1 MSGNAQQDYIIETL
15 EVIREGFFD
24 TVTDPDERERLQKAL
39 NARALN
45 LRSAYDKEQAIVEGL
60 SEEDKR
66 RKEFEKNTENL
77 AKALPN
83 ITKGTLT
90 AITAF
95 QKDDPI
101 SGSAAIMDICAS
113 LAPLLGGLSAAGGP
127 PGMLVGAIFAMVGQ
141 ILSFFAPKSES
152 LTSQIET
159 LMRKLQAEKV
169 AQKIKAVHKNI
180 TNYAS
185 ALRNATGRISTALDQ
200 PGLQIRIIKNIIKDV
215 NPIEGNIITDY
226 WEVTEWLM
234 DEANQNQDQWPTIL
248 AAVCQAYTDLLVTV
262 ITLLSLVST
271 DKMRAQFDEAEK
283 LPADEKKEVKGQLTG
298 LRALAI
304 TRLIEYGACNETHR
318 RTLKRLMSAAQNRGM
333 LWYIGF
339 EKGPLYAGTNIRQG
353 RFENLA
359 SESKRL
365 AVAVSRKDM
374 GSPNPLYHVF
384 LLEPGADPY
393 GRIYYK
399 DVSAPY
405 KNQGY
410 FQELKCDGSSI
421 HDLSDIWTAT
431 PVAIKNEVC
440 FYGAKG
446 TEIHGYVLDEN
457 KKVRSTYN
465 KKAIKSKVVSVRVVH
480 NPESFV
486 DDPDENA
493 QLPSVLKGINYFV
506 YGGLQN
512 SSEIYTDAGGEEG
525 YVRSPWPSYSGLGVD
540 QHYLWVFRS
549 SGFACAT
556 HASVMR
562 CLKGKIQ
569 QPRWMTHDPNEVL
582 YHGSYYH
589 FEHKVRNRPDLLG
602 LVDLCPCDDET
613 LAAALYTRSVVDR
626 IPKGNTP
633 GAIYTPIYEFVDTNA
648 VYSAAYHT
656 DLKNATIAVDWTKIG
671 GENLLV
677 RVQKLP
683 VFCWSQIES
692 LTATLDVLAPV
703 LKSV

>member
-159 LMRKLQAEKV
+159 LMRKLQAEEV
-169 AQKIKAVHKNI
+169 AQQIKAAHKMI

-185 ALRNATGRISTALDQ
+185 ALRIATGRISTALDQ
-200 PGLQIRIIKNIIKDV
+200 PGLQIQIIKNIIKDV
-215 NPIEGNIITDY
+215 NPIEGNAIRDI
-226 WEVTEWLM
+226 WQVTEWLM